1 MPLDMEQALA
11 QLRAQADTVTLPPP
25 DDLRH
30 RGDRRRRGVTL
41 AGTVALILLV
51 GASTVGTVML
61 LGSGRGVGPGAPPIT
76 TPAPPPAPT
85 KVSTD
90 PSVAPPDSGQPGA
103 PTPGATIPYPDGCI
117 GDNYH
122 VDNTWPPHTG
132 EFLRPDVMLDA
143 SDFGR
148 CYIMSGDI
156 GGFEAYGQPGA
167 GAPRPDVCRD
177 ASPYDSDAHRTAG
190 WFRAF
195 QGEPQIG
202 ATEAVT
208 RYEPGY
214 AEAFLDE
221 IALRVAGCVVHSN
234 QPEPGLVW
242 GARVVEARFAGDE
255 SLLIYVGTSRT
266 EEAYPGQLI
275 AVVRVGDTVAVI
287 EPWIDLGSDH
297 ALTVRVAQRAAQ
309 KMGG

>member
-41 AGTVALILLV
+41 VGTVALILLV

-122 VDNTWPPHTG
+122 VDNNWPPHTG
-132 EFLRPDVMLDA
+132 EFLGPDVMLDA

-156 GGFEAYGQPGA
+156 GGFEAYGQPGSGRTTARRLPRRVAVRLRRASDRRLVPCLPGGA
-167 GAPRPDVCRD
+167 GDRRD
-177 ASPYDSDAHRTAG
+177 RGRHPVRARIRRGVHRRDRSPGRRLR
-190 WFRAF
+190 RAF
-195 QGEPQIG
+195 
-202 ATEAVT
+202 A
-208 RYEPGY
+208 
-214 AEAFLDE
+214 
-221 IALRVAGCVVHSN
+221 N

-242 GARVVEARFAGDE
+242 GARVVQTRFAGDE
-255 SLLIYVGTSRT
+255 SLLIYIGTSRT
-266 EEAYPGQLI
+266 EEAYPGELD
-275 AVVRVGDTVAVI
+275 RG
-287 EPWIDLGSDH
+287 
-297 ALTVRVAQRAAQ
+297 RARRRHR
-309 KMGG
+309 GRH